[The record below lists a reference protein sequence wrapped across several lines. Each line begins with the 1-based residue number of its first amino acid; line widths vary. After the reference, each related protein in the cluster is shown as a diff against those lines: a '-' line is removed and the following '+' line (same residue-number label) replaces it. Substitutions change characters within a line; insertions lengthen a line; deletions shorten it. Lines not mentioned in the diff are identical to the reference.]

1 MCGIIAVVR
10 RRPTRTPP
18 SPDALLGLLQPLPAL
33 LAFDAVDATLEERLV
48 QAVSALDEVNALLG
62 GVPGLRTLLY
72 SPEVRAAVDWHCVQ
86 VATDLARI
94 DEQLDN
100 GSVNVDA
107 QRLERIN
114 ATLLRAKDSRW
125 AIAEDRLRN
134 AAAVADLLNGA
145 SGAAAVESFA
155 SVQTA
160 LSALDRLEV
169 RGRDSAGLH
178 LLVRGHGLDLDAR
191 GIRSMLEQRAG
202 DPLFRSGAVR
212 SADGDL
218 SFVYKAAAEIG
229 ELGDNTRVLRAA
241 ITNDELL
248 HLAVASEDAEVTV
261 LGHTRWA
268 SVGIISEANAHPLN
282 SEEDGGRGG
291 PYVVAALNGD
301 VDNFADLKAGEG
313 LRIAAEITTDAK
325 VIPTLVS
332 RKLRAGIALDE
343 AFRSTVAGFEGSV
356 AIGANAATEPNKVLL
371 ALRGSGQALYVGLA
385 EDAYIAAS
393 EPYGLV
399 EETSRYVRMDGET
412 PANVDNPNASR
423 GQVLVL
429 DGDRAGTLDGI
440 RRISYDGTELPVTD
454 DDVIVAQITTRDI
467 NRGSYPHFLL
477 KEINES
483 PLSFRKTLRGK
494 LAEVDGEPVLSL
506 GSEALPDDI
515 RRDLASGAI
524 RRVVA
529 IGQGTAHVA
538 GQSFAAALRSMTG
551 DTQLRVDAAL
561 ATELSGFGLRPE
573 MDDTLVVAIS
583 QSGTTTDTNRTVDLA
598 RARGARVI
606 AIVNRRNSD
615 LIDKSDG
622 VLYTSDGRDVE
633 MSVASTKALY
643 AQLAAGF
650 LLSAAVAEIVGGTVD
665 RDMLRALR
673 SLPDAMEEVV
683 ARRAEIGAIAQQ
695 WGPSRRY
702 WAIVGNGANRIAAS
716 ELRIKL
722 SELCYK
728 SIACDSTEDKKHID
742 LSSEPLILV
751 CAAGLTGSTAD
762 DVAKEVAIFRAH
774 KATPIVIATE
784 GEERFSAAVQAIK
797 VPAVHP
803 QLAFVLST
811 MAGHLFGYEAALAI
825 DAQARPLREA
835 RGAIEAAI
843 SSPGAGG
850 LRADGDRLLR
860 GLRPTLEAVA
870 ARFFDGLRTGAYDGH
885 LEASTAVRLSS
896 LLRYALAITPLE
908 AYQMEYGKIGTPAVV
923 VDDLMVALTRGI
935 EELTRP
941 IDAIKHQAKTVTV
954 GISRSDETLLQVP
967 LAMAVM
973 AAGAPRDAL
982 SYKTLR
988 TLADL
993 DPAVQEVTGWIRYR
1007 IEGDPATD
1015 EEVSV
1020 YVVDRGGIAAE
1031 IASRIERDPVLR
1043 GTKHTV
1049 AIQRELLVFRGRRD
1063 NRTLIAIPETK
1074 DNHCTGI
1081 TQLHVR
1087 FEDRLPV
1094 AASRSVLRGYRDR
1107 YAALKDAVTEV
1118 EPSFREDL
1126 LGELPVVDL
1135 LTEPV
1140 HVLADRWRAAPSA

>member
-10 RRPTRTPP
+10 RRATRTPP
-18 SPDALLGLLQPLPAL
+18 TPEEVLGLLQPLPAL
-33 LAFDAVDATLEERLV
+33 FESGSVDENLEERLE
-48 QAVSALDEVNALLG
+48 QAVSALDEANRLLS
-62 GVPGLRTLLY
+62 GVPGLQALLF
-72 SPEVRAAVDWHCVQ
+72 SPDVRAAVGWHCVQ
-86 VATDLARI
+86 LAGVLARI
-94 DEQLDN
+94 DLQLDS
-100 GSVNVDA
+100 GTVNVSTD
-107 QRLERIN
+107 RLERIN
-114 ATLLRAKDSRW
+114 ASLLSAKDLRW
-125 AIAEDRLRN
+125 AIAEDRVRT
-134 AAAVADLLNGA
+134 AEAVADLMNGTT
-145 SGAAAVESFA
+145 GRGAVEAFA

-191 GIRSMLEQRAG
+191 GVRAMLEQRAK

-212 SADGDL
+212 AAGDAL

-229 ELGDNTRVLRAA
+229 ELGDNTRALRTA
-241 ITNDELL
+241 IVGDELL
-248 HLAVASEDAEVTV
+248 HLAVANDTAEVTV

-282 SEEDGGRGG
+282 SEEDGGRPG
-291 PYVVAALNGD
+291 PYVIAALNGD

-332 RKLRAGIALDE
+332 RKLRAGVALDE
-343 AFRSTVAGFEGSV
+343 AFRSTVASFEGSV
-356 AIGANAATEPNKVLL
+356 AIGANSASEPNQLLL

-385 EDAYIAAS
+385 EDSYIVAS

-399 EETSRYVRMDGET
+399 EETARYIRMDGET
-412 PANVDNPNASR
+412 PADLDNPNASR

-429 DGDRAGTLDGI
+429 DGDEAGSLEGI
-440 RRISYDGTELPVTD
+440 RRIAYDGTEIPATA
-454 DDVIVAQITTRDI
+454 DDVTLAQITTRDI
-467 NRGSYPHFLL
+467 NRGAFPHFLL
-477 KEINES
+477 KEISES
-483 PLSFRKTLRGK
+483 PASFRKTLRGK
-494 LAEVDGEPVLSL
+494 LIDVDGQPQLSL
-506 GSEALPDDI
+506 GSEALPEPI

-524 RRVVA
+524 RRVIA

-538 GQSFAAALRSMTG
+538 GQSFVATLRSMTR
-551 DTQLRVDAAL
+551 DTELRVEAVL

-573 MDDTLVVAIS
+573 MDDTLVIAIS

-650 LLSAAVAEIVGGTVD
+650 LLAAALAEEVGGTVD
-665 RDMLRALR
+665 RELLSALRAV
-673 SLPDAMEEVV
+673 PDAMEEVL

-695 WGPSRRY
+695 WAPSRRY

-797 VPAVHP
+797 VPVVHP

-835 RGAIEAAI
+835 RGAIESAI
-843 SSPGAGG
+843 SAGAGG

-870 ARFFDGLRTGAYDGH
+870 GRFFDGLRVGAYDGH
-885 LEASTAVRLSS
+885 LEA
-896 LLRYALAITPLE
+896 
-908 AYQMEYGKIGTPAVV
+908 
-923 VDDLMVALTRGI
+923 
-935 EELTRP
+935 
-941 IDAIKHQAKTVTV
+941 
-954 GISRSDETLLQVP
+954 
-967 LAMAVM
+967 
-973 AAGAPRDAL
+973 
-982 SYKTLR
+982 
-988 TLADL
+988 
-993 DPAVQEVTGWIRYR
+993 
-1007 IEGDPATD
+1007 
-1015 EEVSV
+1015 
-1020 YVVDRGGIAAE
+1020 
-1031 IASRIERDPVLR
+1031 
-1043 GTKHTV
+1043 
-1049 AIQRELLVFRGRRD
+1049 
-1063 NRTLIAIPETK
+1063 
-1074 DNHCTGI
+1074 
-1081 TQLHVR
+1081 
-1087 FEDRLPV
+1087 
-1094 AASRSVLRGYRDR
+1094 
-1107 YAALKDAVTEV
+1107 
-1118 EPSFREDL
+1118 
-1126 LGELPVVDL
+1126 
-1135 LTEPV
+1135 
-1140 HVLADRWRAAPSA
+1140 